1 MDALMCSE
9 NKHCMHG
16 IGKKVWQTNGI
27 QNLSCKAWAA
37 FSSWAAKDHL
47 STDIRIRRRRCRR
60 RFQQRRD
67 AWAAKTHRSNFFVQ
81 NGRKIDNVVLY
92 SDLKNFVCCCLS
104 PNQRN
109 KKSRYWL
116 LLLLTFFYIV
126 CSRVGPIE
134 RISDTQ
140 LDFLKCVSCSKTQTA
155 IHGC

>member
-9 NKHCMHG
+9 NKHGMHG
-16 IGKKVWQTNGI
+16 NGKKVWQTNGFQKPKLQSLCI
-27 QNLSCKAWAA
+27 FL
-37 FSSWAAKDHL
+37 FSWTDKDHL
-47 STDIRIRRRRCRR
+47 PTDIR
-60 RFQQRRD
+60 QHRD